1 MRKRIIALL
10 LACAVTLSLLP
21 AAALAAEE
29 AQTVSTAA
37 EFAAMDPTGCY
48 RLAEDVTVTQ
58 PYGGVFTGTLDGG
71 GHTVTLALTAGE
83 DDAALAL
90 FPAVDGASFENL
102 RLTGTVTA
110 GSGSALSYAASL
122 IGTADGDVT
131 VTACRSDVSLT
142 VSVPDSITGGLAAA
156 QLSGTLTMT
165 GCAVTGPVAAPDAAA
180 CGGLLG
186 RQEPYAA
193 LTLTACYLASDVT
206 GGSGEESGTGG
217 LMGTVGGDAVLQSCW
232 SAASPEDQSAAL
244 TAWGSQYT
252 VRGAVTG
259 DLVGTVD
266 SGASLT
272 GSRCFWIAAAVGS
285 GDTFQPA
292 DSGLFPEHG
301 ADRRAALLEA
311 LNAPTLP
318 ERCTFLLPDGAGWPL
333 LRWESADAPDPLE
346 TARTRAAADVA
357 SAYADALA
365 AVEGSLTALQQRTGL
380 WYELLAAAEQ
390 TAADA
395 ADALAGLRTDT
406 LAALTAARTENDIQD
421 LAARCRADM
430 TRTAADAQR
439 AIGGNGVSAA
449 EKWDGVTLTRPASG
463 SGTAA
468 DPYRI
473 AQASELA
480 WFAAQVNG
488 GSTAL
493 CARLTASLDL
503 NDHPW
508 TPIGSTTGVDTSDG
522 YCGTFDGGG
531 FVIHG
536 LSVTDPDAERSYIGL
551 FGTVASG
558 GVVENVKLAGNL
570 TCAQRD
576 SGGNRILNYGAGGIA
591 GRSAGILY
599 RCETSVYLTAVSGAQ
614 PAVHAGGIV
623 GQLCGDGIVDGCTSR
638 STLTS
643 GGSGLSYAGGIVG
656 TVWQNA
662 VIRYCR
668 SSGSVTGLRNV
679 GGIAGFLSGSAQLR
693 ECENAAAVSGTV
705 AVGGIAGRLDKDAHF
720 TTALDA
726 VVTHVTNT
734 AAVSGT
740 SGNSCGTGGIL
751 GWVGCAENGAYTG
764 SAALSY
770 LYNSG
775 TVTASGSTGGTA
787 CGGLI
792 GNWKTG
798 AVTHG
803 ENASANR
810 LWGVAETLGTT
821 AEDAVQVSA
830 LRPDVSCGGSRWDKT
845 AAARTL
851 LAKHIGPTDPRYAL
865 YGDTQSAVYNGILL
879 DYLRRTE
886 QSADAAETETLL
898 AACETQLQAVLTGVS
913 AAGAQLLEDLRACA
927 AARLYG
933 PEDAAQVDALLAQ
946 AARDVAAAVT
956 VRDVTLLR
964 QTYLGTDRLDGLLQ
978 RIPTYPAR
986 LRQELYNAFLYQ
998 KTYAPDDMAR
1008 LLYTYESWCLQIE
1021 QASSLSA
1028 ADAHYADA
1036 RLALSR
1042 LAATFR
1048 LTDTVPDMDA
1058 CADAALALARQ
1069 AAQQAL
1075 TDAADDRIAALT
1087 ALTGPLDRYPAA
1099 LRQRLTAALTYS
1111 AAAIRAAAEGV
1122 DFSGLTDYAAIA
1134 QTRDDGLAAVTD
1146 AYDAACH
1153 RLSLLLDSASD
1164 LCWDGA
1170 SAQQPSGS
1178 GTPDDPYR
1186 ITAAPELA
1194 WLAQAVNSGL
1204 TDADAVLTADID
1216 LGYHPWPVVGASRPY
1231 TGSFDGQGHTVS
1243 GLYIGETAG
1252 RAVLGLFGTVSG
1264 AVRSVTVRGSI
1275 ELPTVDTQDLPDD
1288 LSVGGLLAV
1297 SAGADVT
1304 DCTVQVDVAVSLT
1317 NARANQSAAIGGVA
1331 GRITGSSRLTDCRN
1345 EGTLTV
1351 TLAPGSSYLGGSGQ
1365 GGLGGI
1371 VGSVCAV
1378 AVLERCVNAGAVTA
1392 GRAAGVGGIAGR
1404 LDGGDAVITLTQCAS
1419 QGPVSN
1425 DTAAALIRRGGTG
1438 GIAGLAVSGA
1448 VTVEACYNTAAISGH
1463 TIVGGILGGES
1474 GDYAASIPS
1483 YEGNA
1488 ALVVRNCYNAG
1499 VLHTGTAAER
1509 IGSLAGYP
1517 LDGQYRD
1524 GLTVL
1529 TGTARARLGWRSSQG
1544 DSVAQRDV
1552 LTADGLFDGLTDSI
1566 GGLNGGYPL
1575 FVWQL
1580 LESRSRAA
1588 VIAYL
1593 QDYYAAYVAPYASAA
1608 QRQALTALLADTA
1621 AAIES
1626 AATAEAITAA
1636 YAAAMARLTS
1646 DDLLAAAIAAAQQ
1659 RLSQLYAAACK
1670 AYPYAAD
1677 GLRTLYETQRA
1688 ALRACTAAAGTDTV
1702 LDAFAAGVAD
1712 CLIAGL
1718 EGLPMKDLLPRL
1730 KAAEDAVAALTDGQR
1745 GLLTGYGRLPG
1756 YQALRTLYEKN
1767 AALLDKWRDEDLA
1780 AYPDLTDAVTAL
1792 ADTARQSL
1800 DGAADAAAMTAVLDG
1815 YCAAVAEA
1823 LIDAIAPL
1831 SDLLTREEG
1840 ETLGYQ
1846 VQRAQKAYDRLTA
1859 AQQALVPN
1867 EKTLTAARQR
1877 YQQFTADLS
1886 AAAAV
1891 EALIA
1896 ALGTVTLDSL
1906 PALLRAESAAAA
1918 LTAAQRYLLSPTLL
1932 AQLTAARQ
1940 HYDQLA
1946 ALPAETPDNTA
1957 SAVPPAADA
1966 PAPDAAPQGFDRTI
1980 LWLSLGIAAC
1990 AAVIVFTGTWFAGAR
2005 RTARRRAHSKEWY
2018 A

>member
-10 LACAVTLSLLP
+10 LACAVLLSLLP
-21 AAALAAEE
+21 AAVLAAEE

-37 EFAAMDPTGCY
+37 EFAAMDPAGCY

-83 DDAALAL
+83 DAAALAL
-90 FPAVDGASFENL
+90 FPAVDGAAFENL
-102 RLTGTVTA
+102 RLTGTVT
-110 GSGSALSYAASL
+110 GGSALSYAAAL
-122 IGTADGDVT
+122 IGAADGDVT
-131 VTACRSDVSLT
+131 VTACRSDAALT
-142 VSVPDSITGGLAAA
+142 VTAPDSITGGLVAA

-165 GCAVTGPVAAPDAAA
+165 GCAVTGPVTAPAAAA

-206 GGSGEESGTGG
+206 GGSGEESAAGG
-217 LMGTVGGDAVLQSCW
+217 LVGAVGGDAALQSCW

-244 TAWGSQYT
+244 TAWGSQST

-259 DLVGTVD
+259 DLVGAVD

-285 GDTFQPA
+285 GDAFRPA
-292 DSGLFPEHG
+292 ASGLFPEYG
-301 ADRRAALLEA
+301 ADRRAALLDA
-311 LNAPTLP
+311 LNDPTLP

-346 TARTRAAADVA
+346 TARAQASAAMAAA
-357 SAYADALA
+357 YTEALA
-365 AVEGSLTALQQRTGL
+365 AVEGSLTALRQRTGL
-380 WYELLAAAEQ
+380 WYELLDAAEQ
-390 TAADA
+390 TAAA
-395 ADALAGLRTDT
+395 AAAALADLRTDA
-406 LAALTAARTENDIQD
+406 LAALTAAQTEGDIQR
-421 LAARCRADM
+421 LAAQCRTDM
-430 TRTAADAQR
+430 TQTAADAQR
-439 AIGGNGVSAA
+439 AIGGNGVSA
-449 EKWDGVTLTRPASG
+449 EKKWDGVTLTRPASG

-493 CARLTASLDL
+493 CARLTAALDL

-599 RCETSVYLTAVSGAQ
+599 RCEASVYLTAASGAQ
-614 PAVHAGGIV
+614 PAVHTGGIV
-623 GQLCGDGIVDGCTSR
+623 GQLCGDGIADGCTSR

-643 GGSGLSYAGGIVG
+643 GGAGLSYTGGIAG

-662 VIRYCR
+662 VVRYCR

-720 TTALDA
+720 SASLDA

-740 SGNSCGTGGIL
+740 SGNSCGTGGIV

-775 TVTASGSTGGTA
+775 AVTASGSTGGTA

-810 LWGVAETLGTT
+810 LWGVAETLGTA

-830 LRPDVSCGGSRWDKT
+830 LRPDVSCDASRWDKT

-851 LAKHIGPTDPRYAL
+851 LARHIGPADPRFAL
-865 YGDTQSAVYNGILL
+865 YGDAQSAVYNGILL

-886 QSADAAETETLL
+886 QSADAAETEALL
-898 AACETQLQAVLTGVS
+898 AACETELQAVLTGVS
-913 AAGAQLLEDLRACA
+913 AAGAQLLEDLRAYA
-927 AARLYG
+927 SARLYG
-933 PEDAAQVDALLAQ
+933 AEDAAQVDSLLTQ

-1021 QASSLSA
+1021 QAPSLSA

-1042 LAATFR
+1042 LAATLR

-1069 AAQQAL
+1069 AAQQVL
-1075 TDAADDRIAALT
+1075 TDAADDRIAALS

-1099 LRQRLTAALTYS
+1099 LRQRLTAALAYS
-1111 AAAIRAAAEGV
+1111 AAAIRGAAEGV
-1122 DFSGLTDYAAIA
+1122 DFSGLTAYAAIA
-1134 QTRDDGLAAVTD
+1134 QTRDDGLTAVTT
-1146 AYDAACH
+1146 AYDGACH
-1153 RLSLLLDSASD
+1153 RLTRLLDSASG

-1170 SAQQPSGS
+1170 SVRQPSGS

-1194 WLAQAVNSGL
+1194 WLAQAVNGGL
-1204 TDADAVLTADID
+1204 SEADAVLAADID
-1216 LGYHPWPVVGASRPY
+1216 LGYHPWPVIGASHPY
-1231 TGSFDGQGHTVS
+1231 TGTFDGQGHTVS

-1252 RAVLGLFGTVSG
+1252 RAALGLFGAVSG
-1264 AVRSVTVRGSI
+1264 TICKLTVRGSI
-1275 ELPTVDTQDLPDD
+1275 ELSDVDAQELPDA
-1288 LSVGGLLAV
+1288 LSIGGLLAV
-1297 SAGADVT
+1297 SDGVAVT
-1304 DCTVQVDVAVSLT
+1304 GCTAQVDITVSLT
-1317 NARANQSAAIGGVA
+1317 NQRANQSAAIGGVT
-1331 GRITGSSRLTDCRN
+1331 GRITGDSRLTDCRN
-1345 EGTLTV
+1345 EGALTV
-1351 TLAPGSSYLGGSGQ
+1351 TLAPGSSYLGGSGR

-1371 VGSVCAV
+1371 AGSVCAA
-1378 AVLERCVNAGAVTA
+1378 AVLERCVNAGTVTA

-1404 LDGGDAVITLTQCAS
+1404 LDGGSAAIVLTQCAS

-1425 DTAAALIRRGGTG
+1425 DTAASLIRRGGVG

-1448 VTVEACYNTAAISGH
+1448 VTIECCYNTAAISGH

-1488 ALVVRNCYNAG
+1488 ALVVRSCYNAG
-1499 VLHTGTAAER
+1499 VLHTGTATER

-1517 LDGQYRD
+1517 LDGRYRD

-1529 TGTARARLGWRSSQG
+1529 AGTARARLGWRSSQG
-1544 DSVAQRDV
+1544 DSVAQRDA
-1552 LTADGLFDGLTDSI
+1552 LTADDLFDGLTDSI

-1608 QRQALTALLADTA
+1608 QRQELTALLADTA

-1626 AATAEAITAA
+1626 AATAEGITAA

-1646 DDLLAAAIAAAQQ
+1646 GDLLAAAIAAAGQ
-1659 RLSQLYAAACK
+1659 RLSQCYAAACK

-1677 GLRTLYETQRA
+1677 GLRALYEAQRA
-1688 ALRACTAAAGTDTV
+1688 ALRACAAAIETDTV

-1718 EGLPMKDLLPRL
+1718 EGLPMKELLPRL

-1745 GLLTGYGRLPG
+1745 GLLTRYGRLPA

-1767 AALLDKWRDEDLA
+1767 AALLDKWRGEDLA
-1780 AYPDLTDAVTAL
+1780 AYSDLTDAIAAL
-1792 ADTARQSL
+1792 ADTARRSL
-1800 DGAADAAAMTAVLDG
+1800 DEAAEAAAMTAALDA
-1815 YCAAVAEA
+1815 YCAAVTEA

-1831 SDLLTREEG
+1831 PELLTREEG

-1846 VQRAQKAYDRLTA
+1846 VQRAQRAYDRLTA
-1859 AQQALVPN
+1859 AQQALVLN
-1867 EKTLTAARQR
+1867 ERTLTAARRR

-1886 AAAAV
+1886 AAAAA

-1896 ALGTVTLDSL
+1896 ALGTVTPDSL
-1906 PALLRAESAAAA
+1906 SALLRAESAAAA

-1940 HYDQLA
+1940 RYDQLTD
-1946 ALPAETPDNTA
+1946 LPAETPNDTA
-1957 SAVPPAADA
+1957 PAVPSSAEPPAPADA
-1966 PAPDAAPQGFDRTI
+1966 PQSLDRAI

-1990 AAVIVFTGTWFAGAR
+1990 AAVIAFTGAWFAGAR
-2005 RTARRRAHSKEWY
+2005 RTARRRARSKEWY